1 MQHPPLIGPH
11 ISIAGGLHNAL
22 LTGKEIG
29 ATTIQIFTA
38 NQRTWHTKDVS
49 EEEVSLFRKTLSE
62 TGLSHIMSHDSYL
75 INLGSPNAEVH
86 QKSLVAFRK
95 EIERCIA
102 LDITYL
108 NFHPGASLES
118 PVEESLEKVVKALL
132 SMSDCFEKPTK
143 LRLLAES
150 MAGQGS
156 VLGAQFEQLSYI
168 VDRVKDTIPIGVCM
182 DTCHTFAAGYDIR
195 TEDSLE
201 QTLTEF
207 DAVVGL
213 KHLKALHLN
222 DSVFGLG
229 SHKDRH
235 APIGEGMIG
244 KGGFSA
250 IMKQPHLVPL
260 PKYLETP
267 GGLDVWQQEISWL
280 LHQIPER
287 G

>member
-1 MQHPPLIGPH
+1 MKHLPLIGPH
-11 ISIAGGLHNAL
+11 ISIAGGLHHAL

-29 ATTIQIFTA
+29 ASTIQIFTA
-38 NQRTWHTKDVS
+38 NQRTWYTKDVS
-49 EEEVSLFRKTLSE
+49 EEEAALFQKTLTE

-75 INLGSPNAEVH
+75 INLGSPHRDVYE
-86 QKSLVAFRK
+86 KSLMAFRK
-95 EIERCIA
+95 EIGRCLA
-102 LDITYL
+102 LGITYV
-108 NFHPGASLES
+108 NFHPGASLDS
-118 PVEESLEKVVKALL
+118 PVEKSLEQVVQSLISVA
-132 SMSDCFEKPTK
+132 DCFEKPTK
-143 LRLLAES
+143 LRLLVES

-168 VDRVKDTIPIGVCM
+168 VDQVKEKVPIGVCM
-182 DTCHTFAAGYDIR
+182 DTCHTFAAGYDLR
-195 TEDSLE
+195 TEETLE
-201 QTLTEF
+201 RTLKEF
-207 DAVVGL
+207 DTIVGL

-244 KGGFSA
+244 KEGFSA
-250 IMKQPHLVPL
+250 IMKQPHLVSL

-280 LHQIPER
+280 CRQIPDR